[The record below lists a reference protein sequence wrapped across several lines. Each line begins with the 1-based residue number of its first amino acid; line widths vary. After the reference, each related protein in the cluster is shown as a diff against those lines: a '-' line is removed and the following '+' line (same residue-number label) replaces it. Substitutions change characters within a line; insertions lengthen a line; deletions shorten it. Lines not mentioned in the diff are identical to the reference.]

1 MALFLLLVLA
11 RLRLGDAVAIDFRP
25 LVFGVAEAAV
35 RRPALRLVEVEPM
48 FFFCPRAEV
57 PDRLGLP
64 DFIRLVAIV
73 TI

>member
-1 MALFLLLVLA
+1 MLLVPA
-11 RLRLGDAVAIDFRP
+11 RLRLGDAVAIDFRL

-57 PDRLGLP
+57 SERLELP
-64 DFIRLVAIV
+64 DFIR
-73 TI
+73 